1 MRQKWWIKIKKK
13 KRTRKPTKKRLKQ
26 RLDNAVRDYIKV
38 RDNWTCCIC
47 KCTKETATGYI
58 EWSHKVGRNTLALRW
73 DERNSVLHCSVCH
86 RDWHNAKNTISTHQ
100 WIDSEWGDGTSEK
113 LEIYSKR
120 QSIIK
125 GTDLDTVDYRLH
137 LERMYKLKTKAL
149 KEGTMTRDEAKE
161 HTWDDFF
168 GEWSYS
174 VQI

>member
-1 MRQKWWIKIKKK
+1 MRQRWWIKIKKT
-13 KRTRKPTKKRLKQ
+13 KRTKKPTKKRLKQ

-47 KCTKETATGYI
+47 GITRDYI
-58 EWSHKVGRNTLALRW
+58 RMDWSHKVARNTYSLRW
-73 DERNSVLHCSVCH
+73 DERNSVLHCMKCH
-86 RDWHNAKNTISTHQ
+86 EDWHRGRNTTATHR
-100 WIDSEWGDGTSEK
+100 WIDNEWGSGTSEK

>member
-1 MRQKWWIKIKKK
+1 MRQKKWTQIKKT
-13 KRTRKPTKKRLKQ
+13 KRTKKPTKKRLKQ
-26 RLDNAVRDYIKV
+26 RLDNAVRDYIKA

-47 KCTKETATGYI
+47 KCTKETAIGYI
-58 EWSHKVGRNTLALRW
+58 EWSHKVGRNTLTLRW

-100 WIDSEWGDGTSEK
+100 WIDSEWGPGTSEK

-120 QSIIK
+120 QPTVK
-125 GTDLDTVDYRLH
+125 GTELDTVEYRLH
-137 LERMYKLKTKAL
+137 LEKMYKLKTKAL

-168 GEWSYS
+168 GYWSND